1 MHERDEIGVVEQVPQ
16 LGFDVAVVDVDRDR
30 AQLVRG
36 EDRLDELVAVERVD
50 ADVVAGPDALRGE
63 VVREAVRVL
72 LELARTSA
80 PVADDDRDPVGDRV
94 GDVFDEICDVPGH
107 IGRSS
112 TLGRVRA
119 GNVARL

>member
-1 MHERDEIGVVEQVPQ
+1 MCRSNGSDSRTASMRGPELLVVHERDEIGVVEQVPQ

-63 VVREAVRVL
+63 MVREPVRVRF
-72 LELARTSA
+72 ELARTSA
-80 PVADDDRDPVGDRV
+80 HDRR
-94 GDVFDEICDVPGH
+94 
-107 IGRSS
+107 R
-112 TLGRVRA
+112 
-119 GNVARL
+119 